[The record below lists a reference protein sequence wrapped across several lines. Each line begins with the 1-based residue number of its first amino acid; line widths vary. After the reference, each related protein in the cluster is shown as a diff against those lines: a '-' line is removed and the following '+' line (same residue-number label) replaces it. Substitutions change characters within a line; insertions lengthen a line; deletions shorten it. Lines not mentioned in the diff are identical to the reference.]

1 MIQAII
7 NGLLIGGVYSLIAVG
22 LTMIHGVMKIVNF
35 AQGEFLA
42 IGMYI
47 SYVLYQLLPE
57 GTLPYWL
64 LLPVA
69 VVMFFIGS
77 IFFKASIS
85 RVIGKESTSY
95 ILLTVGLSYLLSNGL
110 QLIFGPNYYS
120 LQISD
125 ELKYGTIES
134 LSKFNLYIMDSRL
147 IAFAFAL
154 VFVFIVNWFLN
165 KTDIGCA
172 MRATAEN
179 QTVAASLGINTK
191 LCFICA
197 FSLGTMFAGISGLLI
212 TPMFMAYPK
221 IGTTFSTIAM
231 SSMVLGGLGNIRGA
245 MIGGLIIGVV
255 ESLTSIYVSS
265 ELAPVAI
272 NAVLMLVLIFRP
284 YGIFGKGE
292 RKA

>member
-1 MIQAII
+1 MTQAII
-7 NGLLIGGVYSLIAVG
+7 NGLLIGGVYALIAVG
-22 LTMIHGVMKIVNF
+22 LTMIQGVMKIVNF

-47 SYVLYQLLPE
+47 SYVLYQLLPA
-57 GTLPYWL
+57 GSLPYWL

-69 VVMFFIGS
+69 VIMFFIGS
-77 IFFKASIS
+77 IVFKATIS
-85 RVIGKESTSY
+85 KVIGRGTTSY

-120 LQISD
+120 LQVSD
-125 ELKYGTIES
+125 GLKYGTVEA
-134 LSKFNLYIMDSRL
+134 LKGLNLYVQDSRL
-147 IAFAFAL
+147 IAFGFAL
-154 VFVFIVNWFLN
+154 VFVLFINWFLN

-191 LCFICA
+191 FCFICA
-197 FSLGTMFAGISGLLI
+197 FSLGIMFAGISGLLI

-221 IGTTFSTIAM
+221 IGSTFSIIAM
-231 SSMVLGGLGNIRGA
+231 SSMVLGGLGNIKGA
-245 MIGGLIIGVV
+245 MIGGLVIGIV
-255 ESLTSIYVSS
+255 ESLTSIYISS
-265 ELAPVAI
+265 ELSPVVI
-272 NAVLMLVLIFRP
+272 NSVLMIVLIFRP
-284 YGIFGKGE
+284 YGLFGKGE

>member
-1 MIQAII
+1 MTQAII
-7 NGLLIGGVYSLIAVG
+7 NGLLIGGVYALIAVG

-35 AQGEFLA
+35 AQGDFLA

-47 SYVLYQLLPE
+47 SYVLYQLLPQ
-57 GTLPYWL
+57 GALPYWL

-69 VVMFFIGS
+69 VCMFFFGTIV
-77 IFFKASIS
+77 FQATVKH
-85 RVIGKESTSY
+85 VIGKESTSY
-95 ILLTVGLSYLLSNGL
+95 ILLTIGLSYLITNGA

-125 ELKYGTIES
+125 GLKFGTVPFLANIGI
-134 LSKFNLYIMDSRL
+134 YVQDSRL

-154 VFVFIVNWFLN
+154 VFVIFVNWFLN

-191 LCFICA
+191 FCFVCA
-197 FSLGTMFAGISGLLI
+197 FALGTMFAGISGLLI

-221 IGTTFSTIAM
+221 IGTPFSTIAM
-231 SSMVLGGLGNIRGA
+231 SSMVLGGLGNIKGA
-245 MIGGLIIGVV
+245 MIGGIIIGLV
-255 ESLTSIYVSS
+255 ESITSIYIST
-265 ELAPVAI
+265 ELAPIAI
-272 NAVLMLVLIFRP
+272 NAVLMLILIFRP
-284 YGIFGKGE
+284 YGLFGKGA

>member
-7 NGLLIGGVYSLIAVG
+7 NGLLTGGVYALIAVG

-47 SYVLYQLLPE
+47 SYVLYQLLPA
-57 GTLPYWL
+57 GTIPYWL

-69 VVMFFIGS
+69 VAMFFIGCI
-77 IFFKASIS
+77 IFKTTIT
-85 RVIGKESTSY
+85 RVIGKDSTSY

-120 LQISD
+120 MQVSD
-125 ELKYGTIES
+125 ELKYGTVELFS
-134 LSKFNLYIMDSRL
+134 NLGIYIMDSRL

-154 VFVFIVNWFLN
+154 VFVLIIHWFLH

-179 QTVAASLGINTK
+179 QTVAASLGINSK
-191 LCFICA
+191 FCFIFA
-197 FSLGTMFAGISGLLI
+197 FALGTMFAGVSGLLI
-212 TPMFMAYPK
+212 SPMFMAYPK
-221 IGTTFSTIAM
+221 IGSTFSIIAM

-245 MIGGLIIGVV
+245 MIGGLLIGIV

-265 ELAPVAI
+265 ELSPIAI
-272 NAVLMLVLIFRP
+272 NVALMLILIFRP
-284 YGIFGKGE
+284 YGLFGKGE

>member
-7 NGLLIGGVYSLIAVG
+7 NGLLTGGVYALIAVG

-47 SYVLYQLLPE
+47 SYVLYQLLPA
-57 GTLPYWL
+57 GTIPYWL

-69 VVMFFIGS
+69 VAMFFIGC
-77 IFFKASIS
+77 ILFKTTIT
-85 RVIGKESTSY
+85 RVIGKDSTSY

-120 LQISD
+120 MQVSD
-125 ELKYGTIES
+125 ELKYGTIGLFS
-134 LSKFNLYIMDSRL
+134 DLGVYIMDSRL
-147 IAFAFAL
+147 IAFAFAV
-154 VFVFIVNWFLN
+154 VFVAIIHWFLN

-179 QTVAASLGINTK
+179 QTVAASLGINSK
-191 LCFICA
+191 FCFIFA
-197 FSLGTMFAGISGLLI
+197 FALGTMFAGVSGLLI
-212 TPMFMAYPK
+212 SPMFMAYPK
-221 IGTTFSTIAM
+221 IGSTFSIIAM

-245 MIGGLIIGVV
+245 MVGGLLIGIV

-265 ELAPVAI
+265 ELSPIAI
-272 NAVLMLVLIFRP
+272 NVALMLILIFRP
-284 YGIFGKGE
+284 YGLFGKGE

>member
-69 VVMFFIGS
+69 VIMFFIGS

-134 LSKFNLYIMDSRL
+134 LSKFNLYVMDSRL

-154 VFVFIVNWFLN
+154 VFVFVVNWFLN

>member
-7 NGLLIGGVYSLIAVG
+7 NGLLTGGVYALIAVG

-47 SYVLYQLLPE
+47 SYVLYQLLPA
-57 GTLPYWL
+57 GTIPYWL

-69 VVMFFIGS
+69 VAMFFIGCI
-77 IFFKASIS
+77 IFKTTIT
-85 RVIGKESTSY
+85 RVIGKDSTSY

-120 LQISD
+120 MQVSD
-125 ELKYGTIES
+125 ELKYGTVELFS
-134 LSKFNLYIMDSRL
+134 NLGIYIMDSRL

-154 VFVFIVNWFLN
+154 VFVLIIHWFLN

-179 QTVAASLGINTK
+179 QTVAASLGINSK
-191 LCFICA
+191 FCFIFA
-197 FSLGTMFAGISGLLI
+197 FALGTMFAGVSGLLI
-212 TPMFMAYPK
+212 SPMFMAYPK
-221 IGTTFSTIAM
+221 IGSTFSIIAM

-245 MIGGLIIGVV
+245 MVGGLLIGIV

-265 ELAPVAI
+265 ELSPIAI
-272 NAVLMLVLIFRP
+272 NVALMLILIFRP
-284 YGIFGKGE
+284 YGLFGKGE

>member
-1 MIQAII
+1 MTQAII
-7 NGLLIGGVYSLIAVG
+7 NGLLIGGVYALIAVG

-35 AQGEFLA
+35 AQGDFLA

-47 SYVLYQLLPE
+47 SYVLYQLLPQ
-57 GTLPYWL
+57 GALPYWL

-69 VVMFFIGS
+69 VAMFFVGTI
-77 IFFKASIS
+77 IFQATIKH
-85 RVIGKESTSY
+85 VIGKESTSY
-95 ILLTVGLSYLLSNGL
+95 ILLTIGLSYLITNGL

-120 LQISD
+120 VQVSD
-125 ELKYGTIES
+125 ALKYGTVPF
-134 LSKFNLYIMDSRL
+134 LADLGVYVQDSRL

-154 VFVFIVNWFLN
+154 VFVIFVNWFLN

-191 LCFICA
+191 FCFVCA
-197 FSLGTMFAGISGLLI
+197 FALGTMFAGISGLLI

-231 SSMVLGGLGNIRGA
+231 SSMVLGGLGNIKGA
-245 MIGGLIIGVV
+245 MIGGIIIGLV
-255 ESLTSIYVSS
+255 ESITSIYIST
-265 ELAPVAI
+265 ELAPIAI
-272 NAVLMLVLIFRP
+272 NAVLMLILIFRP
-284 YGIFGKGE
+284 YGLFGKGA